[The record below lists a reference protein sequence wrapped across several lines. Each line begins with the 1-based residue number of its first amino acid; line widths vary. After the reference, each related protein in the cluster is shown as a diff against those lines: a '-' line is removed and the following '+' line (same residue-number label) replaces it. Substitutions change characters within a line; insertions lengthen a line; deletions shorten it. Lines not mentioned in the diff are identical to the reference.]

1 MSDPTKLKDDLEGHN
16 VSDVGV
22 YGVLPTIAG
31 VLIGLGLIVFM
42 FALADGFA

>member
-1 MSDPTKLKDDLEGHN
+1 MSVPELHDDLEDHN
-16 VSDVGV
+16 VRGSDT

-31 VLIGLGLIVFM
+31 VLLGLGLIIFM